1 MEARAAEDPAVRGLT
16 DWLLRRRQHA
26 VQISAF
32 IPVTFMIFTSWSGD
46 FQVMLEGFLECPGKI
61 SESGA
66 PLQRASLGEQE
77 SPLLTCGYPVLYF
90 GVL

>member
-1 MEARAAEDPAVRGLT
+1 MEAREPEDPAGRGLT

-26 VQISAF
+26 VQISVF
-32 IPVTFMIFTSWSGD
+32 IPVTFMIFTPRSGD

-61 SESGA
+61 SESGP

-77 SPLLTCGYPVLYF
+77 SPLLT
-90 GVL
+90 